1 MLRRS
6 SSVLG
11 SCSGLSPHI
20 IHNLIVV
27 EHSLTAYR
35 IIAGTDEM
43 EKISERILDLLKGAD
58 LWIALVFLALGYAC
72 WRLFGTKKE
81 ERKVVR
87 SQIVAVLVIAVLGVS
102 AIWAYH
108 FLFQREPVFSKNIT
122 GILVIR
128 VVGDDA
134 GDSLQ
139 GVLIE
144 KLNAELHKEPAGESI
159 VVRASHEMLDA
170 NKGLP
175 AAHARAR
182 AIGERLQAKLVI
194 WGRKIGERQFYPHLT
209 VMAGPENWTR
219 ERSLGEKNITELR
232 LPEELVDEPFYLIH
246 FAAGYS
252 YYGQRN
258 YREALPH
265 FKAALRRKGA
275 SPDELADLQFFA
287 AVCDLSL
294 AAGQRTMNA
303 NVQEAIE
310 LFEKAA
316 KVYEGVDQKK
326 WAMTQ
331 HNLGTAY
338 SDLPTGDRMGNLQK
352 AITAYET
359 AQRVYTEKDFPM
371 DWAMTQNNLGLAY
384 RNLPIGDRTANLQKA
399 ITAHEAALRVYTEK
413 DFPMDWAMTQNNLGT
428 VYSDLPTGDRTA
440 NLQKAM
446 AAYEAALR
454 VYTEKEFP
462 VNWAMT
468 QNNLGTAY
476 ADLPTGDRAANLQKA
491 ITAYEAAQRVRTE
504 KDFPV
509 NWAMTQLNLG
519 DAYKVLPTGDR
530 AVNLQKAI
538 TALQAALRVYTEKD
552 FPYYWAASQND
563 LGNAYGTLPTG
574 DRAVNLEKAITA
586 LQAALRVRTEKDFPV
601 DWAETQNNLGNAYR
615 ELPTG
620 DRAANL
626 QKAMAAYQ
634 AALRVR
640 TEKDFPLYWAETQ
653 KDMGLLYAGILGKNR
668 TESLKNAKACFEA
681 ALRVY
686 TAGSFPEKHREAVYY
701 LADLERQLPSLKSK

>member
-1 MLRRS
+1 
-6 SSVLG
+6 
-11 SCSGLSPHI
+11 
-20 IHNLIVV
+20 
-27 EHSLTAYR
+27 
-35 IIAGTDEM
+35 M
-43 EKISERILDLLKGAD
+43 EKISERILDSLKGAD

-108 FLFQREPVFSKNIT
+108 FLFQREPVFSKNVT
-122 GILVIR
+122 GILVMRI
-128 VVGDDA
+128 VGDDA

-139 GVLIE
+139 GVLRE
-144 KLNAELHKEPAGESI
+144 KLNAELQKEPVGQLVE
-159 VVRASHEMLDA
+159 VHASREMLDD
-170 NKGLP
+170 NKGLA
-175 AAHARAR
+175 AAHGRAR
-182 AIGERLQAKLVI
+182 VIGGRLQAKLVI
-194 WGRKIGERQFYPHLT
+194 WGRKIGEKQFYPRLT
-209 VMAGPENWTR
+209 VMAGPEDWSATR
-219 ERSLGEKNITELR
+219 ERTHDEKNITELR
-232 LPEELVDEPFYLIH
+232 LPEELVDEPFYLIQ

-252 YYGQRN
+252 YYYQRN

-275 SPDELADLQFFA
+275 SPDELADLQFFTA
-287 AVCDLSL
+287 FCDYSLSL
-294 AAGQRTMNA
+294 GQRNMT
-303 NVQEAIE
+303 VSLEEAIG

-316 KVYEGVDQKK
+316 KVYEGVDQRK
-326 WAMTQ
+326 
-331 HNLGTAY
+331 
-338 SDLPTGDRMGNLQK
+338 
-352 AITAYET
+352 
-359 AQRVYTEKDFPM
+359 
-371 DWAMTQNNLGLAY
+371 WAMTQNNLGAAYSNLPTGDRTANLQKTITALQAAFRVSTEKDFPVDWATIQNNLGEAY
-384 RNLPIGDRTANLQKA
+384 RDLPIGDRTANLQKA
-399 ITAHEAALRVYTEK
+399 ITAYEAALRVYTEK
-413 DFPMDWAMTQNNLGT
+413 DFPVKWATTQNNLGIA
-428 VYSDLPTGDRTA
+428 YSNLPTGDRTA
-440 NLQKAM
+440 NLEKAIT
-446 AAYEAALR
+446 AYEAALR
-454 VYTEKEFP
+454 VYTEKDFP
-462 VNWAMT
+462 VDWATT

-476 ADLPTGDRAANLQKA
+476 DDLPTGDRAANLQKA

-509 NWAMTQLNLG
+509 DWAMTQLNLG
-519 DAYKVLPTGDR
+519 GAYQVLPTGDR
-530 AVNLQKAI
+530 AANLQKGI
-538 TALQAALRVYTEKD
+538 TTLQAALRVYTEKD
-552 FPYYWAASQND
+552 FPYYWAATQND
-563 LGNAYGTLPTG
+563 LGKAYGTLPTG
-574 DRAVNLEKAITA
+574 DRAANLQKAITA

-686 TAGSFPEKHREAVYY
+686 TAGSFPEKHRDAAYH
-701 LADLERQLPSLKSK
+701 LADVDRQLPSLKSK